1 MTIAF
6 GGNRP
11 CLRSSSTASGASTTT
26 AIQHR
31 RKAAVGAVASARMTN
46 SPADPNR
53 TAAMMMPSTGRAFGA
68 GGGLPARV

>member
-1 MTIAF
+1 MRIAF

-11 CLRSSSTASGASTTT
+11 CRRSSSTANGASTTT

-46 SPADPNR
+46 RPADPSR
-53 TAAMMMPSTGRAFGA
+53 TAARMTPSTGRGLGA
-68 GGGLPARV
+68 GGGPPARD